1 MSILIIIIVDIDTEV
16 ATVTADLSFN
26 NIERLE
32 GLSSLVKLEDLIL
45 FNNRIELIDNI
56 DSLTRLQCLSIGN
69 NSISELESVCVIPI
83 DFISFVCLK
92 FLPCTHCMKT
102 VAPTPWGTGGTC
114 PPLLQM
120 AGHGGHCELK
130 NSKQ

>member
-1 MSILIIIIVDIDTEV
+1 VSILIIIIVDIDTEV

-92 FLPCTHCMKT
+92 FFTMHALHENSGADSMGHRGHVP
-102 VAPTPWGTGGTC
+102 PTFTNGWARGA
-114 PPLLQM
+114 L
-120 AGHGGHCELK
+120 
-130 NSKQ
+130 